1 MLKLPANVRESPNQ
15 YLSAT
20 ANALEVNCPV
30 ALLVLVAV
38 LVLVPVL
45 VFVAV
50 AVAVVDVLASPCSS
64 SCSRR

>member
-1 MLKLPANVRESPNQ
+1 M
-15 YLSAT
+15 
-20 ANALEVNCPV
+20 

-50 AVAVVDVLASPCSS
+50 AVAVVDVLASPCSAVPVLEAKELPS
-64 SCSRR
+64 